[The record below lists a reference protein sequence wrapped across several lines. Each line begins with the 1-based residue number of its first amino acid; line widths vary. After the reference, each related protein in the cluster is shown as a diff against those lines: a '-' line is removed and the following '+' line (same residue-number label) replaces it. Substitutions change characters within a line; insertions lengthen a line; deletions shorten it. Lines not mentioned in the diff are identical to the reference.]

1 MALSHPATPKSCVGI
16 FHAVRKRQSRAGKQ
30 DPCMGKSRSCF
41 REQVVDQT
49 DSEQIEVTDA
59 DAQLDTPKQEQRRF
73 VLVY

>member
-1 MALSHPATPKSCVGI
+1 MPSENVKVTLRSKILVWI
-16 FHAVRKRQSRAGKQ
+16 RVVHAFRK
-30 DPCMGKSRSCF
+30 
-41 REQVVDQT
+41 QVVDQT